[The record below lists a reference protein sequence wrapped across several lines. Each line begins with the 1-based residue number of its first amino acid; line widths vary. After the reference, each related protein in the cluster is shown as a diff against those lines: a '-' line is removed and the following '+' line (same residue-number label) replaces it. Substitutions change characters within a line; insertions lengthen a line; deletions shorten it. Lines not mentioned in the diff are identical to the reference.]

1 MLALS
6 HGLDV
11 FVVHEPVS
19 FGMGMTGLSLYCET
33 ILSKSALSGALFV
46 FRNKRSNMIRV
57 LVFDGAKLWLVTG
70 KQVDGKIP
78 WWPTGQGVLSEL
90 AVAELQIILHGG
102 HAKAA
107 FIPAPYR
114 QIPTKTNIKTP
125 QKLD

>member
-1 MLALS
+1 
-6 HGLDV
+6 
-11 FVVHEPVS
+11 
-19 FGMGMTGLSLYCET
+19 MTGLSLYCES

-46 FRNKRSNMIRV
+46 FRNKRSNMLRV
-57 LVFDGAKLWLVTG
+57 LVFDGSKLWLVTG

-90 AVAELQIILHGG
+90 AVAELHILLNGG

-114 QIPTKTNIKTP
+114 PIPKKNKDKIPLKN
-125 QKLD
+125 

>member
-57 LVFDGAKLWLVTG
+57 LVFDGSKLWLVTG
-70 KQVDGKIP
+70 KQAEGKIP

-90 AVAELQIILHGG
+90 AVAELHILLNGG
-102 HAKAA
+102 HALAA

-114 QIPTKTNIKTP
+114 RIPMKTELKKPLKT
-125 QKLD
+125 

>member
-19 FGMGMTGLSLYCET
+19 FGMGMTGLSLYCES
-33 ILSKSALSGALFV
+33 ILLKSALSGALFV
-46 FRNKRSNMIRV
+46 FRNKRSNMLRV
-57 LVFDGAKLWLVTG
+57 LVFDGSKLWLVTG
-70 KQVDGKIP
+70 KQVDGRIP

-90 AVAELQIILHGG
+90 AVAELHILLNGG

-114 QIPTKTNIKTP
+114 SIPKKTNDKTP
-125 QKLD
+125 LKT